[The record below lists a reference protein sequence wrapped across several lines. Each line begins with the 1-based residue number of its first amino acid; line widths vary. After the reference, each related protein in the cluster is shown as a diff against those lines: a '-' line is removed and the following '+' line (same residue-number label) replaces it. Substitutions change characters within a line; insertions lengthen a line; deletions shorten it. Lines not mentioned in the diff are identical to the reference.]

1 MLKAAF
7 PKWWYE
13 LYPQA
18 RRNFWRMRVAANG
31 TNEIWCADLVEM
43 QQFSKWKEGF
53 RTEAVFI
60 VSTIVHSNPI
70 AYV

>member
-1 MLKAAF
+1 
-7 PKWWYE
+7 
-13 LYPQA
+13 
-18 RRNFWRMRVAANG
+18 MRVAANG